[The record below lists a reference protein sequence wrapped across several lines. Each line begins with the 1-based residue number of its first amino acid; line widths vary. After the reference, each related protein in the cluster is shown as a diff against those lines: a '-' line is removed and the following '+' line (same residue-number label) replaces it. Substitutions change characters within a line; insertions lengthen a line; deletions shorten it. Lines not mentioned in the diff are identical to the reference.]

1 MVQDLYMAQ
10 DSPIHK
16 GSANDETVGLSASPV
31 AGFDELRVTGTRL
44 SGARRGRRVDLTIRL
59 RRNDR

>member
-1 MVQDLYMAQ
+1 MFSDGDLYERAF
-10 DSPIHK
+10 DGLVGEI
-16 GSANDETVGLSASPV
+16 AN

-59 RRNDR
+59 QRNER